1 MSSVAAHAATAS
13 LIALTALD
21 IEPTETSYIVA
32 AVLAGSIVDLDHL
45 VYTIRDWGM
54 YRKQGFAGNLHHARS
69 VFHELFGLVLVG
81 IIAALIFPANR
92 LLAELIF
99 IAFTVHLVEDWILG
113 KSTPFV
119 PVDNTLMQL
128 FSLSLLEKVKIDVL
142 MLVVAGV
149 LWVIYLSGG
158 L

>member
-1 MSSVAAHAATAS
+1 MSSVTAHAATAS

-21 IEPTETSYIVA
+21 IEPSQTGFVIA
-32 AVLAGSIVDLDHL
+32 AVVSGGIVDLDHL
-45 VYTIRDWGM
+45 VYAIRDWGM

-69 VFHELFGLVLVG
+69 VFHELLGLALVG
-81 IIAALIFPANR
+81 IVAALIFPAHR
-92 LLAELIF
+92 ILAELIF

-128 FSLSLLEKVKIDVL
+128 FSLSLLEKVEIDIL
-142 MLVVAGV
+142 MLAVAVV

>member
-1 MSSVAAHAATAS
+1 MSSFVAHAATAS

-21 IEPTETSYIVA
+21 IAPSQTGYVVA
-32 AVLAGSIVDLDHL
+32 AVVAGGIVDVDHL
-45 VYTIRDWGM
+45 LYGIRDWST
-54 YRKQGFAGNLHHARS
+54 YRQQGFAGNLHHARS
-69 VFHELFGLVLVG
+69 VFHELLGLVLVG

-92 LLAELIF
+92 ILAELIF

-128 FSLSLLEKVKIDVL
+128 FTLSLLEKIEIDVL
-142 MLVVAGV
+142 MLAAAVV